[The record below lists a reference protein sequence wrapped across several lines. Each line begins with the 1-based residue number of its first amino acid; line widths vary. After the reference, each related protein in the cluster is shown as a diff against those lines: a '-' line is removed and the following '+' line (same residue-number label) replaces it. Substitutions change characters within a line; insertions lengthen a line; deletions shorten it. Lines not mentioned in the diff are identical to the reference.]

1 MNTSLCQIKR
11 IYPLILY
18 ILLSFFPRLNAW
30 AKTVSSTNGF
40 GSTLTGS
47 ISSNVCAV
55 GEMIMLDLSLTNNV
69 AGIVQTSAEPVFGTF
84 EFSIKEV
91 SGKPIPL
98 TRAGNQAKLGRAIF
112 GGKRRPLRLKKREG
126 FNTKIEL
133 TTLFDLTF
141 QGFYTVNVT
150 AVFVR
155 IQDSQ
160 ITKGKLELPPL
171 NFEILPANHAP

>member
-18 ILLSFFPRLNAW
+18 ILLSFFPHSNAW

-69 AGIVQTSAEPVFGTF
+69 AGIIQTSSEPIFGAYKYVVVNEHGQT
-84 EFSIKEV
+84 IPMTTA
-91 SGKPIPL
+91 GKQWYHNMAL
-98 TRAGNQAKLGRAIF
+98 S
-112 GGKRRPLRLKKREG
+112 GGKRRPLRLKKDEG
-126 FNTKIEL
+126 FDTKIEL
-133 TTLFDLTF
+133 ATFFDLTLE
-141 QGFYTVNVT
+141 GLYTVNVT
-150 AVFVR
+150 AVFVS

-171 NFEILPANHAP
+171 KFKIIPISHAP